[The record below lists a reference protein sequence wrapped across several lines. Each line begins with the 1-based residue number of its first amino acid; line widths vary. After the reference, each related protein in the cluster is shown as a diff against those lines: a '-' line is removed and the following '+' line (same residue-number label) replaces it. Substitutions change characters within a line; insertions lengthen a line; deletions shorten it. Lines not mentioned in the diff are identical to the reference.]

1 MTTPPDEHRDV
12 AEPDVAAA
20 PDTGSRSRF
29 EFVRERFERSRAQL
43 EAKYE
48 DIRTHRDDSTTID
61 VAFRVIETDRRV
73 AGGLIAG
80 GMAFRIFVV
89 IVPFAFVLVTVF
101 GFLGESMNPN
111 DPVALARSFGM
122 TGLIASA
129 VGASTAESTVE
140 RVVTLLTAAYALLW
154 ATWTLIRATRAVHG
168 LAWGLQQLPRLARPW
183 KPTLLVVA
191 GMSSAYLAGVG
202 ISRLSDLVG
211 PAAELLVRLLAFGAI
226 FAAWIGVSSLLPR
239 ATGTTWRSLVP
250 GALLVAVGLEVLQ
263 LLTVYFFSRY
273 IARRSEAFG
282 STGASIAFLLWAY
295 LAGRLIVTG
304 AFLNAARW
312 RQSEQESELTDE
324 SLQQDGDGG
333 FQELRTPS
341 TPEVAQIVEGPAPGA
356 DGIEGLT

>member
-1 MTTPPDEHRDV
+1 MTNAPDEPMDV
-12 AEPDVAAA
+12 TASDVAAA
-20 PDTGSRSRF
+20 PDTGPRSRF
-29 EFVRERFERSRAQL
+29 ELVRERFTRSRAQL

-48 DIRTHRDDSTTID
+48 DVRTHRDDSTTID

-89 IVPFAFVLVTVF
+89 IVPFAFVLVTAF
-101 GFLGESMNPN
+101 GFLGESLNPN
-111 DPVALARSFGM
+111 DPVAVARSFGM

-140 RVVTLLTAAYALLW
+140 RVVTLLTAGYALLW

-168 LAWGLQQLPRLARPW
+168 LAWGFHQPPRLARPW
-183 KPTLLVVA
+183 KPTLLVL
-191 GMSSAYLAGVG
+191 GGLFSSFLAGVG

-211 PAAELLVRLLAFGAI
+211 PAVELVVRLLVFGVI
-226 FAAWIGVSSLLPR
+226 VAAWIGVSSLLPR

-273 IARRSEAFG
+273 ISNKTETFG
-282 STGASIAFLLWAY
+282 ATGASIAFLLWAY

-312 RQSEQESELTDE
+312 RQSEQHAEL
-324 SLQQDGDGG
+324 
-333 FQELRTPS
+333 
-341 TPEVAQIVEGPAPGA
+341 
-356 DGIEGLT
+356 

>member
-1 MTTPPDEHRDV
+1 MTNPPDEPRDV
-12 AEPDVAAA
+12 TASDTTTA

-29 EFVRERFERSRAQL
+29 ELLREQFKRSEAQL
-43 EAKYE
+43 EAKYA
-48 DIRTHRDDSTTID
+48 DIRTHRDESTTID

-89 IVPFAFVLVTVF
+89 LVPFAFVLVTTF
-101 GFLGESMNPN
+101 GFLGESMNAN

-140 RVVTLLTAAYALLW
+140 RVFTLLAAAYALLW

-168 LAWGLQQLPRLARPW
+168 LAWDFPQLPRLARPW

-191 GMSSAYLAGVG
+191 GMFSAFLAGVG
-202 ISRLSDLVG
+202 ISRLSDLVN
-211 PAAELLVRLLAFGAI
+211 PAAELLVRLLVFGGI
-226 FAAWIGVSSLLPR
+226 VAAWIGVSSLLPR

-250 GALLVAVGLEVLQ
+250 GALLLAVGLEVLH

-273 IARRSEAFG
+273 IASKTEAYG
-282 STGASIAFLLWAY
+282 SIGASIAFLLWAY

-312 RQSEQESELTDE
+312 RQSEQHAEL
-324 SLQQDGDGG
+324 
-333 FQELRTPS
+333 
-341 TPEVAQIVEGPAPGA
+341 
-356 DGIEGLT
+356 

>member
-1 MTTPPDEHRDV
+1 MVTNPPDEPPDEPRDV
-12 AEPDVAAA
+12 TAPDVATALDA
-20 PDTGSRSRF
+20 GPRSRF
-29 EFVRERFERSRAQL
+29 ELVRDRFKRSGAQL

-48 DIRTHRDDSTTID
+48 DIRTHRDESTTID

-89 IVPFAFVLVTVF
+89 LVPFAFVLVTAF

-122 TGLIASA
+122 TGLIAAA

-140 RVVTLLTAAYALLW
+140 RVFTLLAAVYALLW

-168 LAWGLQQLPRLARPW
+168 LAWDFQQLPRLPRPW
-183 KPTLLVVA
+183 KPTLLAVA
-191 GMSSAYLAGVG
+191 GMFSAFLLGVG
-202 ISRLSDLVG
+202 ISRLSDLVN
-211 PAAELLVRLLAFGAI
+211 PAAELLVRLLVFGAI
-226 FAAWIGVSSLLPR
+226 VAAWIGVSSLLPR
-239 ATGTTWRSLVP
+239 AAETTWRSLVP

-273 IARRSEAFG
+273 IASKTETYG
-282 STGASIAFLLWAY
+282 SIGASIAFLLWAY

-312 RQSEQESELTDE
+312 RQSAQQSE
-324 SLQQDGDGG
+324 
-333 FQELRTPS
+333 R
-341 TPEVAQIVEGPAPGA
+341 
-356 DGIEGLT
+356 

>member
-1 MTTPPDEHRDV
+1 MINPLDEPPDEPRDV
-12 AEPDVAAA
+12 TASGTTTA
-20 PDTGSRSRF
+20 PDTGPRSRF
-29 EFVRERFERSRAQL
+29 ELVRERFKRSGAQL

-48 DIRTHRDDSTTID
+48 DIRTHRDESNTID

-89 IVPFAFVLVTVF
+89 LVPFAFVLVTVF
-101 GFLGESMNPN
+101 GFLGESMNPD

-140 RVVTLLTAAYALLW
+140 RVFTLLAALYALLW

-168 LAWGLQQLPRLARPW
+168 LAWGFQQPPRLARPW
-183 KPTLLVVA
+183 KPTLLVVV
-191 GMSSAYLAGVG
+191 GMFSAFLADVG
-202 ISRLSDLVG
+202 ISRLSDLVN
-211 PAAELLVRLLAFGAI
+211 PAAELLVRLLVFGAI

-239 ATGTTWRSLVP
+239 AAGTTWRSLVP
-250 GALLVAVGLEVLQ
+250 GALLMAVGLEVLQ

-273 IARRSEAFG
+273 IASKTEAFG
-282 STGASIAFLLWAY
+282 SIGASIAFLLWAY

-312 RQSEQESELTDE
+312 RQSEQHSEL
-324 SLQQDGDGG
+324 
-333 FQELRTPS
+333 
-341 TPEVAQIVEGPAPGA
+341 
-356 DGIEGLT
+356 

>member
-1 MTTPPDEHRDV
+1 MTNPPNEPHDEPRDDTATDV
-12 AEPDVAAA
+12 ATA
-20 PDTGSRSRF
+20 PDAGPRSRF
-29 EFVRERFERSRAQL
+29 ELVRERFKRSGAQL

-48 DIRTHRDDSTTID
+48 DIRTHRDESTTID

-89 IVPFAFVLVTVF
+89 LVPFAFVLVTAF

-111 DPVALARSFGM
+111 DPRALARSFGM
-122 TGLIASA
+122 TGLIAAA

-140 RVVTLLTAAYALLW
+140 RVFTLLAAVYALLW

-168 LAWGLQQLPRLARPW
+168 LAWDFQQLPRLPRPW
-183 KPTLLVVA
+183 KPTLLAVA
-191 GMSSAYLAGVG
+191 GMFSAFLLGVG
-202 ISRLSDLVG
+202 ISRLSDLVN
-211 PAAELLVRLLAFGAI
+211 PAAELLVRLLVFGAI
-226 FAAWIGVSSLLPR
+226 VAAWIGVSSLLPR
-239 ATGTTWRSLVP
+239 AAETTWRSLVP

-273 IARRSEAFG
+273 IASKTETYG
-282 STGASIAFLLWAY
+282 SIGASIAFLLWAY

-312 RQSEQESELTDE
+312 RQSAQQSE
-324 SLQQDGDGG
+324 
-333 FQELRTPS
+333 R
-341 TPEVAQIVEGPAPGA
+341 
-356 DGIEGLT
+356 